1 MFGPIFTLS
10 KGELYFILSI
20 FIIGLL
26 AGAIS
31 VNLYASKIIDYYL
44 LENKILMDKL
54 QNLHNRI
61 DKLNKTINKQKNN
74 PVREINIELQSNL
87 NEHNKQEI
95 KKNVLNIS
103 ENIIGTEI
111 SEIDIDLLIKSIN
124 NKYKKKKKK
133 KYHLQLIYVVLAEE
147 TKILIKVE

>member
-1 MFGPIFTLS
+1 MFGPIFTLT
-10 KGELYFILSI
+10 KGELYFILCI

-26 AGAIS
+26 TGAIS

-61 DKLNKTINKQKNN
+61 DKLNHTINKQKNN
-74 PVREINIELQSNL
+74 PVKEINIELQSNL

-95 KKNVLNIS
+95 KKNILKIS

-111 SEIDIDLLIKSIN
+111 SKIDIELLIKSIN
-124 NKYKKKKKK
+124 NRYFIIKEK
-133 KYHLQLIYVVLAEE
+133 KYHIQIIYIVLSEK